1 MSASSIRAARGV
13 LVTSDEPTI
22 VFISLLSDNL
32 PATQRFIVRKLD
44 GCNLLVKRDAI
55 PYIREQLAARLMQ
68 STFDE
73 DEEREEASAES
84 KN

>member
-1 MSASSIRAARGV
+1 MASSIRAARGV

-22 VFISLLSDNL
+22 VFISLLSESL
-32 PATQRFIVRKLD
+32 PTPQRFIVRKLD

-55 PYIREQLAARLMQ
+55 PYIRENLAARLMQ
-68 STFDE
+68 GTFDE
-73 DEEREEASAES
+73 DEENADAAAASS